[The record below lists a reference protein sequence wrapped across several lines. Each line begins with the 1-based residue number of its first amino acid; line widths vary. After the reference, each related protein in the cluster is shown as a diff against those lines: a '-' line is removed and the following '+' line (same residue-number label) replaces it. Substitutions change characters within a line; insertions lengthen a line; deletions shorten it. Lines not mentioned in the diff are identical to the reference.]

1 MDLTKEYITRK
12 ELSEIANKLENYQDK
27 FILFAIYHGITGFS
41 ELSELRELKVSD
53 IDFKKKI
60 IKVGNRVVEMD
71 NEFCII
77 AKRAIE
83 QKTYYIE
90 TFNNHTNSEMKL
102 NTDSVYVVRG
112 KQMASNNWGTEAMK
126 YSGLRSRFKLIREIT
141 GLTCSPSELETSG
154 VVNRL
159 LEVKKNWT
167 SREIDHYLANLNLRY
182 SAFRIYTIIK
192 KINEQ

>member
-1 MDLTKEYITRK
+1 MDLKKEYITRK

-53 IDFKKKI
+53 IDFKKRI
-60 IKVGNRVVEMD
+60 IKVGNRVIEMD
-71 NEFCII
+71 NEFCKI

-83 QKTYYIE
+83 QNTYYIE
-90 TFNNHTNSEMKL
+90 TFNNQNNSEMKL
-102 NTDSVYVVRG
+102 NTDSIYVVRG